1 MKNLLVVFF
10 FTVIANIGL
19 SQDYKDLRILFADGN
34 YEKCVRESEKY
45 TQKDDTKKDAEPY
58 IWMAQSLYKISV
70 SGNDD
75 PEYKNAYKDALKFMD
90 KFLKNDKD
98 GSVLAGNDE
107 FQEFHMLMQT
117 SLYESIENEI
127 SVENYRKAFSWV
139 LKYPKV
145 SKNTIGSSLVEGA
158 TKFRNDDKT
167 AAFKLWRDSENAL
180 DTLASTDGWSE
191 SDLNMLKLGVLET
204 SKCYVAI
211 RKVENAKALF
221 NKVAQWLEDDA
232 DFKAAYDEIVN

>member
-1 MKNLLVVFF
+1 MSF
-10 FTVIANIGL
+10 G
-19 SQDYKDLRILFADGN
+19 QDYTDLRILFADGN
-34 YEKCVRESEKY
+34 YEKCVREAEKY
-45 TQKDDTKKDAEPY
+45 TQKDDSKKDPEPY

-75 PEYKNAYKDALKFMD
+75 PEFKNAFKDAVKFLD
-90 KFLKNDKD
+90 KFLKFDKD
-98 GSVLAGNDE
+98 GSVLADNEE

-127 SVENYRKAFSWV
+127 GVESYRKAFSWV

-145 SKNTIGSSLVEGA
+145 SNNTIGASLVEGA
-158 TKFRNDDKT
+158 TKYHNDDKS

-180 DTLASTDGWSE
+180 DTLASLDGWSE
-191 SDLNMLKLGVLET
+191 SDINILKLGVLET
-204 SKCYVAI
+204 AKCYVAI

-221 NKVAQWLEDDA
+221 NKVAPWLEDDA
-232 DFKAAYDEIVN
+232 EFKAAYDEIVN